1 MDYFFFIKYCFLILV
16 YGRTE
21 ENEDGHVLSLLC
33 NSVEVL
39 EAWIK
44 LERDTISIGIDSI
57 LGDPDCY
64 DNRYKSAS
72 DVDVV
77 K

>member
-1 MDYFFFIKYCFLILV
+1 M
-16 YGRTE
+16 YGLSDE
-21 ENEDGHVLSLLC
+21 LFNKNEDGHVLSLLYN
-33 NSVEVL
+33 NSNVL
-39 EAWIK
+39 ETWIK

-57 LGDPDCY
+57 LSDSDCY

-77 K
+77 KM